1 MADQSR
7 QQRTADT
14 APRST
19 RYKAGDYVLYRD
31 AEKFWTGKPG
41 HTTICKVE
49 RGWVNVNS
57 NEKMYDLVEVAT
69 NRHLSA
75 HPDYMRL
82 LPAVDAMHDIDTA
95 PLSDPDAGAMSP
107 AAVAWLRQVLRTDT
121 GQPQLPATD

>member
-14 APRST
+14 APRA
-19 RYKAGDYVLYRD
+19 RYNAGDYVLYRD

-49 RGWVNVNS
+49 RGRINYNS
-57 NEKMYDLVEVAT
+57 GETMYDLLEVAT
-69 NRHLSA
+69 HRHLFA

-95 PLSDPDAGAMSP
+95 PLSEPDAGAMSP
-107 AAVAWLRQVLRTDT
+107 AAVAWLRRAVQANT
-121 GQPQLPATD
+121 GRQPQLPR